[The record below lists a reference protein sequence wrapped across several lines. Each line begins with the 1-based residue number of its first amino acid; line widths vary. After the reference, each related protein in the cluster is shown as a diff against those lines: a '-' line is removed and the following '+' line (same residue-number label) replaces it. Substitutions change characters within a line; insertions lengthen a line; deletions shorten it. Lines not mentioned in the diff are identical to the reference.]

1 MSNGRVLN
9 LYKLL
14 GETPRERLERLRKE
28 KPQYASEV
36 LSYAGRLDPMAEGVM
51 LCLVGGEN
59 KNREQYLDL
68 SKEYI
73 VDILFGFSTDSFDIL
88 GKIRETAEPT
98 GIKIADIKI
107 ALNEFRGKVAQE
119 YPPFSSKPV
128 EGKSLWAWARSGAIE
143 SLVLPQRT
151 VTIYDIEI
159 ERAYKVKESALRA
172 YIDESIG
179 KVNGDFRQDDI
190 LYLWSKHLFKDGK
203 REFPCVSVKVSC
215 SSGTYMRGIANKLGV
230 QLGTPALALHILRT
244 RIGDAEQGNKE
255 VYSIEKALK

>member
-9 LYKLL
+9 LYKML
-14 GETPRERLERLRKE
+14 GETPRERLERLRAQ
-28 KPQYASEV
+28 KPQYAGEV

-88 GKIRETAEPT
+88 GKVLETAEPT
-98 GIKIADIKI
+98 GLKIVEIKQG
-107 ALNEFRGKVAQE
+107 LNEFRGKVAQE

-128 EGKSLWAWARSGAIE
+128 EGKSLWSWARAGAIE
-143 SLVLPQRT
+143 ALVLPQRT
-151 VTIYDIEI
+151 VTIFDIEV
-159 ERAYKVKESALRA
+159 ERAYKLKESALKA
-172 YIDESIG
+172 YIEDAVG
-179 KVNGDFRQDDI
+179 RVNGDFRQEDI
-190 LYLWSKHLFKDGK
+190 LALWDKHLFKEGT

-215 SSGTYMRGIANKLGV
+215 SSGTYMRGLANKLGK

-244 RIGDAEQGNKE
+244 KVGDEDTGTKE
-255 VYSIEKALK
+255 VFTVEKAMK